1 MPETGMPET
10 GMPEPGMPED
20 RTPVG
25 AAASGP
31 ALPPI
36 TTRFSLG
43 PEITP
48 VQQSFFDTH
57 GFLIFDQVATGEEL
71 AMLAEEL
78 DAIQARWIE
87 EDRKDVNGIPLFIGE
102 DPDGQHFIQRFCF
115 ASTFSERIREF
126 VLDERF
132 EPVRRMVGEDARV
145 GHDEMDGV
153 VVNRYVNTP
162 RSAYPGLGWHT
173 DGLRDL
179 TYFRMPQPMFNVGLH
194 LDRITA
200 ADGGLRLIPGSH
212 TQGLWD
218 TCFRKLYFLDHE
230 PDPDEIVVETMP
242 GDLTVHDGRLWHRV
256 ASSPK
261 TGWPSL
267 RRSMY
272 VPYQTGPAIRRSERD
287 RTPIY
292 HRIGRILRERK
303 KRRASRD

>member
-1 MPETGMPET
+1 MSSTEAPSPSTGATLP
-10 GMPEPGMPED
+10 PPS
-20 RTPVG
+20 G
-25 AAASGP
+25 AAP
-31 ALPPI
+31 VRALPPLD
-36 TTRFSLG
+36 TRFTLG

-48 VQQSFFDTH
+48 VQQAFFDAH
-57 GFLIFDQVATGEEL
+57 GFLVFSEVAAPDEVAMLEAEL
-71 AMLAEEL
+71 AE
-78 DAIQARWIE
+78 IQRQWIE
-87 EDRKDVNGIPLFIGE
+87 EGRTEVNGIPLFIGK
-102 DPDGQHFIQRFCF
+102 DPDGQPFIQRFCF
-115 ASTFSERIREF
+115 SSTFSAGIRDF
-126 VLDERF
+126 VLDPRF
-132 EPVRRMVGEDARV
+132 EPVRRMVGADARV

-162 RSAYPGLGWHT
+162 GSAYPGLGWHT

-179 TYFRMPQPMFNVGLH
+179 TYFRMPQPMYNVGLH

-200 ADGGLRLIPGSH
+200 EDGGLRLIPGSH

-218 TCFRKLYFLDHE
+218 TCFRKLYFLDHQ
-230 PDPDEIVVETMP
+230 PDPAEIVVETRP

-272 VPYQTGPAIRRSERD
+272 VPYQTGPAIKRGADD

-303 KRRASRD
+303 KRRQARLEG